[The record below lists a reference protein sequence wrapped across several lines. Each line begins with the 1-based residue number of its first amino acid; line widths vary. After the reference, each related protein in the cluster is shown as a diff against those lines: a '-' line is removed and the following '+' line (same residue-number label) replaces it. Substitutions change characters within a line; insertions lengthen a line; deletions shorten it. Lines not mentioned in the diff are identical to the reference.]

1 MTKLDYNCLVQTFL
15 QDLKKVV
22 RDNIHVSISLDC
34 TSNDAKTKRQ
44 IQHFSSLKFKE
55 KEKQILYEIVLSH
68 ALKSE
73 LSCPSS
79 GIEFLKI
86 FSGLKSTNSTRKV
99 LSKTEVKNLF
109 ASSDYKK
116 KIKDIMIYL
125 LDVCEE
131 NTRVSIKKSS
141 NEHTSVEESYGYIFR
156 PNSLLPVKSCLL
168 EKTKIACIDGY
179 VESVSEIHHLLTALS
194 ESKTPAVLF
203 CRGMSNDVLHTIKV
217 NNERKTII
225 LYPFAVP
232 FDVDNVNMLVDIA
245 VVTET
250 DVVSSTKGDLIS
262 SFKIENLGN
271 ANQIVLSADSVTIRN
286 SPTTRVKNHLES
298 LKKTI
303 EERRE
308 LEEILSKRIRSLTS
322 SCIEISLPD
331 DMNFYHDSQQL
342 DEAIR
347 TLMSCIRNSYA
358 PSEAATFYYE
368 KFEKLI
374 LDSTLVDLL

>member
-1 MTKLDYNCLVQTFL
+1 VQTFL
-15 QDLKKVV
+15 QSLKKDI
-22 RDNIHVSISLDC
+22 RDNLHVSVSLDC
-34 TSNDAKTKRQ
+34 TSSDAKTKRQ

-55 KEKQILYEIVLSH
+55 KDKQSLYETVLTH

-73 LSCPSS
+73 LSCPGS
-79 GIEFLKI
+79 GIEFLKL
-86 FSGLKSTNSTRKV
+86 FSGTKTNTSNRKILTKS
-99 LSKTEVKNLF
+99 EVRNLLV
-109 ASSDYKK
+109 SSDYKK

-141 NEHTSVEESYGYIFR
+141 NEHTSVEESYGYVFR
-156 PNSLLPVKSCLL
+156 PNSLLLVKSFLL
-168 EKTKIACIDGY
+168 EKTKIACVDGY
-179 VESVSEIHHLLTALS
+179 IESVSEIHHLLTALS

-217 NNERKTII
+217 NNDRKTII
-225 LYPFAVP
+225 LYPFVVP

-245 VVTET
+245 VATET

-262 SFKIENLGN
+262 SFKVESLGN
-271 ANQIVLSADSVTIRN
+271 ANQIVLSSDCVTIRN
-286 SPTTRVKNHLES
+286 SLTTRVKNHLEN

-331 DMNFYHDSQQL
+331 DINFYHDSQQL

-347 TLMSCIRNSYA
+347 MLMSCIRNTFSPIETA
-358 PSEAATFYYE
+358 EFYYQN
-368 KFEKLI
+368 FEKLI
-374 LDSTLVDLL
+374 NDSAIVSLL